1 MSRITRPSQVIVRG
15 HVRSLRALS
24 RPGQYD
30 RSKPGGPSC
39 TQHAAILD
47 RFISGTGSCDIA
59 ALLVAAVASSVAFAQ
74 GDAKQDLP
82 AIKRDIVLHG
92 RYLHLPVKRDAPPRQ
107 VKFMRGGLALSVF
120 EIRLPEA
127 GQMPDFWV
135 FIEPPPLLE
144 ETFSFEARLPAGSK
158 ATRIH
163 QAIGKPA

>member
-1 MSRITRPSQVIVRG
+1 MHPTCGYSRSIHLWHRIVR
-15 HVRSLRALS
+15 
-24 RPGQYD
+24 
-30 RSKPGGPSC
+30 
-39 TQHAAILD
+39 
-47 RFISGTGSCDIA
+47 IA

-158 ATRIH
+158 ALEFD